1 MESTV
6 SASHLQTMTILIVDD
21 SPAQRLSLVAIL
33 KAAGFHQ
40 IHTGDDASACFDLLN
55 RQVVDLIL
63 MDVSMP
69 GINGIEACRR
79 IKSQPTLHDIPIIM
93 VTASVEVSDLEAAFE
108 AGATDYIVKP
118 PHQIELLARVRASLR
133 LKYEMDQRKTKEAQ
147 LRQMTIDLSQAL
159 KSLDEQ
165 HQLLRLE
172 QEKSE
177 RLLLN
182 ILPKPVAERL
192 KQGQQVIADDFPEV
206 TVLFADIV
214 DFTSLAARM
223 PAQDVVALLNAV
235 FSRFDWLAE
244 RHGLEKIKTIGDAY
258 MVVGGLPTERPDHA
272 QAVAAFALDIL
283 RVLQGNE
290 QTSHL
295 LRVRIGIHTGP
306 VVAGVIGTKKFI
318 YDLWGDTVNTAS
330 RMQMVSNPNTIQVSE
345 ATYQHLKDSFK
356 LEERG
361 VIPVK
366 GKGDMRVYYLMG
378 KK

>member
-1 MESTV
+1 MESAI
-6 SASHLQTMTILIVDD
+6 SNSRLQTMGILIVDD
-21 SPAQRLSLVAIL
+21 SPAQRLALVAIL
-33 KAAGFHQ
+33 TAAGFQH
-40 IHTGDDASACFDLLN
+40 IYTCDHALAAFELL
-55 RQVVDLIL
+55 QQQPVDLIL

-69 GINGIEACRR
+69 LINGIEACRQ
-79 IKSQPTLHDIPIIM
+79 IKSQPALHDIPIIM
-93 VTASVEVSDLEAAFE
+93 VTASVEVADLEAAFE

-133 LKYEMDQRKTKEAQ
+133 LKYEMDQRKAKETE
-147 LRQMTIDLSQAL
+147 LRQLTVDLAQAL
-159 KSLDEQ
+159 KSLDEK
-165 HQLLRLE
+165 HRLLQLE

-192 KQGQQVIADDFPEV
+192 KQGQQVIADDFPSV

-214 DFTSLAARM
+214 DFTALAARM

-258 MVVGGLPTERPDHA
+258 MVVGGLPTPCPGHA
-272 QAVAAFALDIL
+272 QAVAAFALD
-283 RVLQGNE
+283 VLQILQGDE
-290 QTSHL
+290 HTSRL
-295 LRVRIGIHTGP
+295 LRVRIGMHTGP

-345 ATYQHLKDSFK
+345 ATYQHLKDTFV

-366 GKGDMRVYYLMG
+366 GKGDMRVYYLLG